1 MVMQNEIMLV
11 VLDDFK
17 KPYTQAIEYLTE
29 NADKLFIEISHE
41 DMRYHTFRFDDE
53 SAIQF
58 DDESMQYYNFRILL

>member
-1 MVMQNEIMLV
+1 MQSEIMLV

-17 KPYTQAIEYLTE
+17 QSYFEALEYLTE
-29 NADKLFIEISHE
+29 NADELFIEVSHE